1 LACSLIIGVASA
13 FAACGSSTGGA
24 GFSGGSSA
32 GWSGAGAG
40 GMSACP
46 AQCGGTGGA
55 GGAGAIAGS
64 AGAGGHSGGL
74 SCGPS
79 VCPSGQKCCDS
90 SCGSCSIGGICPA
103 SQCPGA
109 GGASGGGAG
118 GGSAGTGGAGGGGG
132 TGGSSSAVDC
142 HLKDPTGFPSFDRT
156 CSTLND
162 CTAVSHQI
170 SCCGTRVL
178 TGIKTSELTRFNAAE
193 QACEAQYPACG
204 CAQSPT
210 TTDTGQVAT
219 SASEPVECLMG
230 TCTTY
235 VP

>member
-1 LACSLIIGVASA
+1 MIRIDPPHRHRVPSGLACSLIIGVASA

-46 AQCGGTGGA
+46 AQC
-55 GGAGAIAGS
+55 
-64 AGAGGHSGGL
+64 
-74 SCGPS
+74 
-79 VCPSGQKCCDS
+79 
-90 SCGSCSIGGICPA
+90 
-103 SQCPGA
+103 